1 MLVNGLYRLFSW
13 LMRLIRPVPD
23 VLFSAELIDGGRR
36 NPSIFLQVRWND
48 YRAGRQEFWIRI
60 RERKRT
66 RPRFSLHQSVA
77 GPRGEALFSIG
88 EEIPWALDL
97 EVELLDR
104 DPGEGLDAAEED
116 GAPLREHPVVEVVV
130 RSRSRVLLLPD
141 RRAEGVAYVHS

>member
-1 MLVNGLYRLFSW
+1 MLVNGLDRLFSW

-23 VLFSAELIDGGRR
+23 VLFSAESIDGGRR

-104 DPGEGLDAAEED
+104 DRQRLAGAGTSLVRLPGGLALGPG
-116 GAPLREHPVVEVVV
+116 GA
-130 RSRSRVLLLPD
+130 
-141 RRAEGVAYVHS
+141 